1 MPAGLRRIILVG
13 APMITFA
20 AIIAFITLAIPPYLT
35 IIPHPA
41 PKEPIHFDHSVHIQT
56 AGLDCTFC
64 HRTTAIGATAGYP
77 EVQQCMFC
85 HQAISQFTVQ
95 ATGLSQSEAQDSL
108 DKIRAAWQQ
117 QQPVNWERVHRMP
130 DHVRFLHEAHIN
142 AGFDCATCHGDVGH
156 MGQVVQVRTLNMG
169 DCINCHRANNAPT
182 ECATCHK

>member
-1 MPAGLRRIILVG
+1 MPTGLRRLILVG

-20 AIIAFITLAIPPYLT
+20 AIISFITLAIPPFLNM
-35 IIPHPA
+35 IPHPA
-41 PKEPIHFDHSVHIQT
+41 PKEPIHFDHSVHVQT

-64 HRTTAIGATAGYP
+64 HRTTTIGATAGYP

-95 ATGLSQSEAQDSL
+95 AQGVSHGDAQTSL
-108 DKIRAAWQQ
+108 DKIRAAWQA

-142 AGFDCATCHGDVGH
+142 AGFDCGTCHGDVGR
-156 MGQVVQVRTLNMG
+156 MGQVVQVRPLNMG
-169 DCINCHRANNAPT
+169 DCIGCHKANSAPT